1 MMVDGLH
8 FVALWLKQTCGVV
21 FGMVASE
28 TGGAVLLAS
37 CPEADGVKG
46 LDLLN

>member
-1 MMVDGLH
+1 V
-8 FVALWLKQTCGVV
+8 
-21 FGMVASE
+21 VASE

-37 CPEADGVKG
+37 CPQADGVKG